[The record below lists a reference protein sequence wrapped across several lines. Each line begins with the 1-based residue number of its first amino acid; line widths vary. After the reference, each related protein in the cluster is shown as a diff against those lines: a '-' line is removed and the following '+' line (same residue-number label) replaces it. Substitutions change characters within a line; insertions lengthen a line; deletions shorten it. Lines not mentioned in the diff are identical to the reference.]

1 MMMAQLLLLC
11 LMCVMKL
18 KTQTLFS
25 LPSFLRCS
33 FCFLRVIEASE
44 MSDENLRIVLVG
56 ERAAGKTALTRALL
70 EEPFTPDYTPT
81 VLDDYRLFSFSSFF
95 HVLFLFLFFKRTFP
109 QLHLPFFFFPSS
121 FPNLPQ

>member
-1 MMMAQLLLLC
+1 
-11 LMCVMKL
+11 
-18 KTQTLFS
+18 
-25 LPSFLRCS
+25 
-33 FCFLRVIEASE
+33 

-81 VLDDYRLFSFSSFF
+81 VLDDYRLSSSFSRSVSVF
-95 HVLFLFLFFKRTFP
+95 FFKRTFP
-109 QLHLPFFFFPSS
+109 QLHLPFFPSS